1 MRHVTQAT
9 YHRKIKI
16 SSANEQNNE
25 VDKYT
30 TNAHYCTVD
39 VCWGF
44 ISCQIRVQNEFLL
57 NKDGRTFVKILICT
71 FWILI

>member
-1 MRHVTQAT
+1 MTQAT

-25 VDKYT
+25 VDISTLQMPT
-30 TNAHYCTVD
+30 TALLMYV
-39 VCWGF
+39 WGF

-71 FWILI
+71 LWILI